1 MLLIW
6 ILASLLICASKTPDV
21 SEQKEYFTDKEKARC
36 YSLDTV
42 NNTVIFIFDE
52 TTWADDLGDISVTK
66 VEILGSFN
74 GWESTPKY
82 FMTRDSGYWYLTK
95 AYADIRQPGN
105 SGQPEYKFK
114 VNNSWMDGN
123 RAFIPEGYI
132 FMNSDKN
139 QIIVFPDDDF
149 ETIKSNSAMANTV
162 KTVDDF
168 DLTTAKGKK
177 EISNF
182 REVPGGTNLFR
193 SYHTFKTS
201 NAAKFNTEDERIS
214 FVTELA
220 VAVGIQSYI
229 CLSDDETATL
239 TSYIMP
245 DGNTYT
251 ESILACSQS
260 IFDKGNILYVG
271 QSSSTTPEYNAVYY
285 ESNGSIFGNW
295 IKETVQFIIS
305 DSHPAPFLIHC
316 RLGTDRTGVFS
327 AVLAALLGASW
338 NDIASDYQ
346 LSNNMGIKEFRDWH
360 LLKYS
365 FENMLDLKDIT
376 AVCDLKTTI
385 ANYFITNGYLTQ
397 DEINSLIAKLN
408 NQTLKI
414 EVEAT
419 DSIKFFYK

>member
-6 ILASLLICASKTPDV
+6 ILASLLICTSKTSYV
-21 SEQKEYFTDKEKARC
+21 YEQKENFTDKEKERC
-36 YSLDTV
+36 YRLDTL

-74 GWESTPKY
+74 GWESKPEY
-82 FMTRDSGYWYLTK
+82 FMIGDSGYWYLTK
-95 AYADIRQPGN
+95 TYTDIGQPGN

-114 VNNSWMDGN
+114 VNDSWMDGDRN
-123 RAFIPEGYI
+123 FIPEGYI
-132 FMNSDKN
+132 FKNSDKN
-139 QIIVFPDDDF
+139 QIIVFPDHDF
-149 ETIKSNSAMANTV
+149 ETIKINSAMANTV
-162 KTVDDF
+162 KSIDDF
-168 DLTTAKGKK
+168 DLMTIEGKK

-182 REVPGGTNLFR
+182 RQVPGGTKLFR
-193 SYHTFKTS
+193 SYHPFKVS
-201 NAAKFNTEDERIS
+201 NANKFNTEEERI
-214 FVTELA
+214 FLVTELA
-220 VAVGIQSYI
+220 IAEGILSAI

-239 TSYIMP
+239 TSYVMP
-245 DGNTYT
+245 DGSTYT
-251 ESILACSQS
+251 ESTPAYYQS
-260 IFDKGNILYVG
+260 IIANGNVIYVG
-271 QSSSTTPEYNAVYY
+271 KSSGNTPRYNAVYY

-305 DSHPAPFLIHC
+305 DSNPVPFLIHC

-338 NDIASDYQ
+338 NDIANDYQ

-365 FENMLDLKDIT
+365 FENMLDVNDIT
-376 AVCDLKTTI
+376 AVSDLKTTT

-408 NQTLKI
+408 NQSPKI
-414 EVEAT
+414 EVEST